1 MGGRESA
8 LQPSPQTPLSRLSPS
23 DSCPWRRIRVGI
35 ISSSCSNMQC
45 LVLLSTAKI
54 QTIFRNGFIL
64 LGFCWCSRLDITC
77 QCILVKKCLYV
88 RHANIVQEVKTCYKI
103 KISYRESKSCFY
115 VFSASKPPLPT
126 IKDPHIALIA
136 PLLQSKS
143 VTIARQYLRY
153 WVVIMPIVTVSIILT
168 MVDLGTK
175 YENYKWNVLRRKKP
189 PK

>member
-1 MGGRESA
+1 
-8 LQPSPQTPLSRLSPS
+8 
-23 DSCPWRRIRVGI
+23 
-35 ISSSCSNMQC
+35 MQC

-77 QCILVKKCLYV
+77 QCILIKKCLYV

-103 KISYRESKSCFY
+103 KINSRESKSCFY
-115 VFSASKPPLPT
+115 GFSGIKATFANHQKP
-126 IKDPHIALIA
+126 HSALIA

-153 WVVIMPIVTVSIILT
+153 WVVIAAL
-168 MVDLGTK
+168 
-175 YENYKWNVLRRKKP
+175 
-189 PK
+189 

>member
-1 MGGRESA
+1 MSRSCCPEASRAAPGRLWTESPSMPPWGAKGGRVSA

-64 LGFCWCSRLDITC
+64 LGFCWCSRLE
-77 QCILVKKCLYV
+77 ILLCAGLIVLSI
-88 RHANIVQEVKTCYKI
+88 RNAN
-103 KISYRESKSCFY
+103 
-115 VFSASKPPLPT
+115 
-126 IKDPHIALIA
+126 
-136 PLLQSKS
+136 
-143 VTIARQYLRY
+143 
-153 WVVIMPIVTVSIILT
+153 ILT

>member
-1 MGGRESA
+1 MA
-8 LQPSPQTPLSRLSPS
+8 LATPSVKS
-23 DSCPWRRIRVGI
+23 
-35 ISSSCSNMQC
+35 

-103 KISYRESKSCFY
+103 KINSRESKSCFY
-115 VFSASKPPLPT
+115 GFSGIKATFANHQKPHST
-126 IKDPHIALIA
+126 LIA

-153 WVVIMPIVTVSIILT
+153 WVVIAALWHPKSATWTTRLFT
-168 MVDLGTK
+168 
-175 YENYKWNVLRRKKP
+175 YFFHKP
-189 PK
+189 HNRLCISNIAPNAQNSRISHQRFCYAPGS